1 MRFEPLVCS
10 SLALAPAVAFA
21 TDFLSLDQA
30 ARLMFPDAE
39 KFERSEVNLDA
50 ATMKRLD
57 EQGVRA
63 RSARWTVLAARRGAD
78 RLGYVVA
85 DDVVGKYELIGYAVG
100 LGQDGN
106 VRQVEILSYRESHG
120 HEIRSAAWR
129 RQFAGKGV
137 SAPLR
142 LGEDIAN
149 ISGAT
154 LSCQHVT
161 DGVRR
166 IVAVVDTARRG
177 GLL

>member
-1 MRFEPLVCS
+1 M
-10 SLALAPAVAFA
+10 
-21 TDFLSLDQA
+21 
-30 ARLMFPDAE
+30 
-39 KFERSEVNLDA
+39 
-50 ATMKRLD
+50 D
-57 EQGVRA
+57 EQGMRA

-85 DDVVGKYELIGYAVG
+85 DEVVGKYELIGYAVG
-100 LGQDGN
+100 LAMDGS

-129 RQFAGKGV
+129 RQFAGKGI
-137 SAPLR
+137 SAPIR

-161 DGVRR
+161 EGVRR
-166 IVAVVDTARRG
+166 IVAVVEAVRRA